1 MPVGTPINRQW
12 VLVLRDGAVVI
23 DWGGGQFLDV
33 NTGEICACSE
43 GQISHHIQDSELDH
57 LKSTGQVSS
66 FNNIMV
72 YFLGLPDR
80 PFRTIE

>member
-12 VLVLRDGAVVI
+12 VLVLRDGTVVI
-23 DWGGGQFLDV
+23 DWGGGQFLDI
-33 NTGEICACSE
+33 NSGDMRTCSE
-43 GQISHHIQDSELDH
+43 FEISLHIQDDELDH

-66 FNNIMV
+66 YNNNMV

-80 PFRTIE
+80 PLRTID